1 MSALPPKHEPFQRLV
16 AKTVSAAEMAI
27 VQGRICGN
35 HFGATRCVP
44 HPLRVCD
51 KGQASPAS
59 RSGISTA
66 GPKSYPK
73 CDRGNGQDLAQM
85 PGKLAQVRNS
95 PFSCSAESVCS
106 ASIITLNRGSNPC
119 SRNRLSRPSFRPAPC
134 RAVFPLMETLQPIR
148 RQSAPLAARL
158 PARSSQMPRAAAKPR
173 APLSAPLPVA
183 CPAAF
188 RACQPAIDLTYT
200 AAPKR
205 GADLTPRPFRAAA
218 RGGLFACQSA
228 PARAD

>member
-1 MSALPPKHEPFQRLV
+1 MSALPPKHARFQRLV
-16 AKTVSAAEMAI
+16 AKTVSAVEMVI

-66 GPKSYPK
+66 GPKSSPK
-73 CDRGNGQDLAQM
+73 CDHGNWQDLAQM

-106 ASIITLNRGSNPC
+106 ASIITPNRGSSKC
-119 SRNRLSRPSFRPAPC
+119 SRKTFSSPQFWQPACPVVWQRRKNAVSLVPSLVQPSRMLRTKTWSRAQHSVLLPVRQAVASPDC
-134 RAVFPLMETLQPIR
+134 RA
-148 RQSAPLAARL
+148 
-158 PARSSQMPRAAAKPR
+158 
-173 APLSAPLPVA
+173 
-183 CPAAF
+183 
-188 RACQPAIDLTYT
+188 AIDLTYT